1 MSRLFGRSRSSSGLA
16 PQHTQH
22 EAYLSLLDRDDDAA
36 HDGSPE
42 AAADGVT
49 AAVDQVAAAPPPPTL
64 APLWLQPRRRGKS
77 SSWPYEANAA
87 MASRPWLGAAEGRPS
102 WTGERPPTRKLVKDP
117 GSAGRPSFS
126 LELSDSDGEKDKGIV
141 RRQIT
146 RLKGLYYRRAE
157 KTGA

>member
-1 MSRLFGRSRSSSGLA
+1 MSRLFARSRSSSGPA

-22 EAYLSLLDRDDDAA
+22 EAYLSLLDPDDAA
-36 HDGSPE
+36 HDGSSD
-42 AAADGVT
+42 AANGVT
-49 AAVDQVAAAPPPPTL
+49 AAVDQMTATL
-64 APLWLQPRRRGKS
+64 RQQHRRGKS
-77 SSWPYEANAA
+77 SSWPYEANA

-102 WTGERPPTRKLVKDP
+102 WTGERPPTRKLVKGP

-141 RRQIT
+141 RRQIA
-146 RLKGLYYRRAE
+146 RLKGLYSRRAE